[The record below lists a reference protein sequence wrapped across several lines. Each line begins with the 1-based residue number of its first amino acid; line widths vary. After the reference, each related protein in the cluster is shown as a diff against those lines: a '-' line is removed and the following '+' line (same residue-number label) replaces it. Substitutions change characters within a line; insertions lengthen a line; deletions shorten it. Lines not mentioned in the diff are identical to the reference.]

1 MFNPNKRD
9 DNKDSFKAGVLAI
22 AVHAGLLV
30 ALLFSV
36 NWKAAHPVTDVT
48 EVELW
53 DKLPAPSK
61 TAIKEPKP
69 EVKPPEIKPIVE
81 EKPEPKPEPIVEKPK
96 EEPKLEPKPE
106 EPKVDIELEKK
117 KKELEEKQAK
127 KEEEKL
133 KKEKELAE
141 KIEEKKKLAAL
152 QAATREDEL
161 KADKAAKKKE
171 DDRLKKLQQEM
182 LNNEN
187 AEGDKQAKAASS
199 AANASI
205 IGEYKDRI
213 RRRILGNVNNSLCG
227 EGNPEVRFQIS
238 IVLVTGQL
246 SGSPK
251 LIKPSGND
259 ACDAA
264 VERAIIASEPF
275 QLPEDPSIRN
285 EFRNLNLKFR
295 PND

>member
-1 MFNPNKRD
+1 MLNPNKRD

-36 NWKAAHPVTDVT
+36 NWKAAHPVADVT

-69 EVKPPEIKPIVE
+69 EVKPIVE
-81 EKPEPKPEPIVEKPK
+81 EKPEPKPEPVVEKPK
-96 EEPKLEPKPE
+96 EEPKVEPKPE

-141 KIEEKKKLAAL
+141 KKAEVKKLEAIKTAM
-152 QAATREDEL
+152 REDEL
-161 KADKAAKKKE
+161 KADKAAENKDKE
-171 DDRLKKLQQEM
+171 RLKKLQQEM

-205 IGEYKDRI
+205 IGEYKEKI
-213 RRRILGNVNNSLCG
+213 RLKILGKVNNALCG

-238 IVLVTGQL
+238 IVPVTGEL

-259 ACDAA
+259 ACDTA

-275 QLPEDPSIRN
+275 PLPEDPSIRN

-295 PND
+295 PNN